1 MHCRKGRRNKFAET
15 ANCARHLSE
24 TKGCVAAAFVNKKWA
39 LYHTAPDR
47 STARPSASGPRKTRV
62 RTHFRLKLPRPH
74 SSRLVRSLSLLLRE
88 ESHEQRR
95 MSRGFGERVRR
106 TKECKKRRLAVG
118 MRVFI
123 LSSRITV
130 THFFNLWMYYY
141 HFCLSS
147 LFVRKQIAVVR
158 ALPAPPRR
166 RCKCMCTLIQCILMH
181 SPWALES
188 CASQK
193 LFSRCEQRTQFSAYN
208 FGLCLL
214 WFMSNML
221 CEQYAPALS
230 VDKKNISYHWWMV

>member
-1 MHCRKGRRNKFAET
+1 MSSLPHCPRPQHGET
-15 ANCARHLSE
+15 QRQRPEENSCTYTFSSQ
-24 TKGCVAAAFVNKKWA
+24 VASAAF
-39 LYHTAPDR
+39 LSP
-47 STARPSASGPRKTRV
+47 
-62 RTHFRLKLPRPH
+62 
-74 SSRLVRSLSLLLRE
+74 RSLSLLLLLLRE

-123 LSSRITV
+123 ISSRITV

-208 FGLCLL
+208 FGLRLR

-221 CEQYAPALS
+221 CEQCAFS
-230 VDKKNISYHWWMV
+230 QCG